1 MQLGAVAFRGTARFR
16 LVRFLGQGGM
26 GLVYEAFDE
35 VNASPVALKLL
46 PFVSPD
52 SLSHFKHEFRAIA
65 DVHHPNLV
73 RLGELVA
80 EGAQLS
86 LIHI

>member
-35 VNASPVALKLL
+35 VSASPVALKLL
-46 PFVSPD
+46 PLVSPD
-52 SLSHFKHEFRAIA
+52 
-65 DVHHPNLV
+65 
-73 RLGELVA
+73 
-80 EGAQLS
+80 
-86 LIHI
+86 